1 LKQPASSLTP
11 QQIRSAARTEAEKGI
26 ELQKGEFKSFAVMG
40 DWENPYRTMDWSY
53 ERRQLEVVRDMVRK
67 GECTF
72 SYLSSDEDLADQ
84 MNEDRFDRFA

>member
-1 LKQPASSLTP
+1 
-11 QQIRSAARTEAEKGI
+11 
-26 ELQKGEFKSFAVMG
+26 MG